1 MPRVRKIAPDAAG
14 EREALP
20 EAGGAGAVRAGQAS
34 FLTPATG
41 PIRQEEINS
50 ILWRACDTFRGT
62 IDPSEYKNYILVMLF
77 LKYISDVWADRYA
90 ELRQQ
95 YGADDRRIRRQLQY
109 ERFVLPEG
117 CDFDTLYRSRSEPNI
132 GELIN
137 MALEAIEDNNKE
149 KLEGVFRNI
158 DFNSEAALGRTRQR
172 NDRLKHLLED
182 FSDPRLDLRP
192 SRIGDQDVIGDAYEY
207 LIERFASDAGKKAGE
222 FYTPPAVSLLL
233 AELLDPQPGERICD
247 PACGSGS
254 LLIKCAR
261 RVGSP
266 DYAVYGQEANGATW
280 ALCMM
285 NMFLHDINVSRDN
298 IRWTDTLK
306 EPQLTSDSRTLMRF
320 NVVVANPPFSL
331 DKWGAER
338 AAADRFGRFHR
349 GVPPAS
355 KGDYAF
361 ITHMIETTFLD
372 PSQHGRAGVIV
383 PHGVLFRGGAEGRIR
398 QQLIEEN
405 LLDAVIGL
413 PENLFYGTGIPAAI
427 LIFRRDRS
435 DDRVLFVDASAGYEQ
450 GTNQNRLRPQDR
462 AAIVAAY
469 RQRASLP
476 RFAHL
481 AARAEIAAND
491 YNLNIPRYVD
501 TFEQEAPVDLAA
513 VNAEIAA
520 LRGQLGALEG
530 RMQGYLEELGLD
542 ASY

>member
-1 MPRVRKIAPDAAG
+1 MTAS
-14 EREALP
+14 
-20 EAGGAGAVRAGQAS
+20 QTS
-34 FLTPATG
+34 FLNQTPNG
-41 PIRQEEINS
+41 KIQQDEINA

-90 ELRQQ
+90 QLRAE
-95 YGADDRRIRRQLQY
+95 YGDDDRRIRRQLGY

-117 CDFDTLYRSRSEPNI
+117 CDYATLYDRRNEANV

-137 MALEAIEDNNKE
+137 VALEQIEDANKE

-158 DFNSEAALGRTRQR
+158 DFNSEAALGRTKQR
-172 NDRLKHLLED
+172 NERLKHLLED
-182 FSDPRLDLRP
+182 FHDPRLDMRP
-192 SRIGDQDVIGDAYEY
+192 SRIGSLDVIGNAYEY
-207 LIERFASDAGKKAGE
+207 LIGKFASGAGKKAGE
-222 FYTPPAVSLLL
+222 FYTPPEVSLLL
-233 AELLDPQPGERICD
+233 ADLLDPQPGDRICD

-254 LLIKCAR
+254 LLIKCAQQ
-261 RVGSP
+261 VGGP
-266 DYAVYGQEANGATW
+266 NYAVYGQEANGATW

-285 NMFLHDINVSRDN
+285 NMFLHDINVSTDN
-298 IRWTDTLK
+298 IKWTDTLK
-306 EPQLTSDSRTLMRF
+306 DPRLLSDSQSLLRF

-331 DKWGAER
+331 DKWGAEG
-338 AAADRFGRFHR
+338 AAADRFGRFRR

-361 ITHMIETTFLD
+361 ISHMIETTFIE
-372 PSQHGRAGVIV
+372 PSQRGRVGVVV

-427 LIFRRDRS
+427 LLFRRDRT
-435 DDRVLFVDASAGYEQ
+435 DDRVLFIDASAAYEQ
-450 GTNQNRLRPQDR
+450 GTNQNRLRDQDR
-462 AAIVAAY
+462 ATILATYRRRESVAKYAY
-469 RQRASLP
+469 
-476 RFAHL
+476 L
-481 AARAEIAAND
+481 ATRAEIAEND

-501 TFEQEAPVDLAA
+501 TFEEEAPVDLAA

-520 LRGQLGALEG
+520 LRGRLGDLDG
-530 RMQGYLEELGLD
+530 RMQAYLRELGLNG
-542 ASY
+542 

>member
-1 MPRVRKIAPDAAG
+1 MPTVRKTAPDAAPDQPTPPTH
-14 EREALP
+14 RRP
-20 EAGGAGAVRAGQAS
+20 EAAQATFAPPKAS
-34 FLTPATG
+34 PSSG
-41 PIRQEEINS
+41 PIRQDEINA

-77 LKYISDVWADRYA
+77 LKYISDAWADRYA
-90 ELRQQ
+90 QLRAE
-95 YGADDRRIRRQLQY
+95 YGDDDRRIRRQLQY
-109 ERFVLPEG
+109 EKFVLPEG
-117 CDFDTLYRSRSEPNI
+117 ADYDTLYQKRNEANV
-132 GELIN
+132 GDLIN
-137 MALEAIEDNNKE
+137 MALEAIEDANKE

-172 NDRLKHLLED
+172 NDRLRHLLED
-182 FSDPRLDLRP
+182 FHDPRLDLRP
-192 SRIGDQDVIGDAYEY
+192 SRIGELDVIGDAYEY

-261 RVGSP
+261 RVGSAN
-266 DYAVYGQEANGATW
+266 YAVYGQEANGATW

-306 EPQLTSDSRTLMRF
+306 ESRLLTPDGQTLMRF
-320 NVVVANPPFSL
+320 HVVVANPPFSL
-331 DKWGAER
+331 DKWGAEH

-361 ITHMIETTFLD
+361 ISHMIETTFIE
-372 PSQHGRAGVIV
+372 PSQRGRVGVIV

-398 QQLIEEN
+398 QQLVEEN

-427 LIFRRDRS
+427 LLFRRDRA
-435 DDRVLFVDASAGYEQ
+435 DDAVLFIDASAEHGET
-450 GTNQNRLRPQDR
+450 TNRNLLRPEDR
-462 AAIVAAY
+462 AKIAATY
-469 RQRASLP
+469 RTRQSVP
-476 RFAHL
+476 RYAHL
-481 AARAEIAAND
+481 ATRAEIAAND

-501 TFEQEAPVDLAA
+501 TFEEEAPVDLAA
-513 VNAEIAA
+513 VGQEIAA
-520 LRGQLGALEG
+520 LRG
-530 RMQGYLEELGLD
+530 RMAELDGQMQAYLRELGL
-542 ASY
+542 